1 MKKFQYGVWY
11 PIKDYYE
18 NINDLDWAIVQ
29 FKETKTGFLPLPY
42 RAEYHQRDK
51 IWFTDTDADRYLCEL
66 CEPIAFMLW
75 QPIEEVFKKDKPLE
89 VIKEKPFESAS
100 CINYLTINKNNSN
113 MLDYKHYCMTIRECD
128 RVNEDEFNLLKE
140 AIE

>member
-29 FKETKTGFLPLPY
+29 FKETKTGFLPLPFI
-42 RAEYHQRDK
+42 AEYLKRDRV
-51 IWFTDTDADRYLCEL
+51 WFTDTDKDRYLCEL

-75 QPIEEVFKKDKPLE
+75 QPIEEVLKK
-89 VIKEKPFESAS
+89 AG
-100 CINYLTINKNNSN
+100 
-113 MLDYKHYCMTIRECD
+113 
-128 RVNEDEFNLLKE
+128 DE
-140 AIE
+140 